1 MASIIKKKIKG
12 KNYYYYTE
20 SKRVNGK
27 SKLVNQKYLGSAEK
41 LLEMAHSAMKP
52 LQQRALYSDETD
64 YGAVTLLYD
73 IANRLDVT
81 KLIDACI
88 PKRRQGASVGMYIL
102 TEAINRAIAPSSTK
116 GLKEWYAN
124 TYLPCLTGIRPPA
137 FTPQN
142 FWNNTSKILETDI
155 ETMENAILS
164 KMLET
169 YNIDTS
175 HLIYDAT
182 NFFTFIDTM
191 QNCSLPKR
199 GHSKEKRNDLRIVSM
214 SLMVSP
220 DFSIPLIHETY
231 PGNKHDAKE
240 FTSMMERLKNRCQS
254 LTGKEADI
262 TVIFDRGNNSEDNI
276 GLLMSEDSPLH
287 YVGGLKKGQA
297 HELWAI
303 SKEDY
308 IPLSGDSLAGQSAY
322 RMEIDAYGRK
332 VTAVMVYNPEL
343 EKGQMQG
350 ILINREK
357 TIDKLLE
364 LQQNLMKRARREV
377 VKGKKPTFD
386 SVTKAVE
393 GILKTEYMKDI
404 FSYEVVER
412 DKGLYLTFGTS
423 EDELE
428 RIRQEILG
436 KTALFT
442 DKSDFSNEEIVSAY
456 RSAWHVE
463 HAFRQMK
470 NPNHLTIRPIF
481 HWTDQ
486 KIRIHMFTCVL
497 AYRLCCLLVKEISEK
512 GIRINIDQ
520 LIDEMSKVKK
530 VTTFFGDIEHPGKI
544 ESFIRGNEIAQT
556 IESIYNLKQKY
567 S

>member
-12 KNYYYYTE
+12 KNYYYYAE
-20 SKRVNGK
+20 SKRINGK
-27 SKLVNQKYLGSAEK
+27 SKLVNQKYLGSAKK
-41 LLEMAHSAMKP
+41 LLEMAYSAMKP
-52 LQQRALYSDETD
+52 LQERVLYSAETD

-73 IANRLDVT
+73 IATRLDMT
-81 KLIDACI
+81 GLIDACI
-88 PKRRQGASVGMYIL
+88 PKRKQGASVGMYIL
-102 TEAINRAIAPSSTK
+102 IEAINRAVAPSSTK

-124 TYLPCLTGIRPPA
+124 TYLPYLTGIKPSA
-137 FTPQN
+137 FTPQS

-155 ETMENAILS
+155 EAMENTILS

-199 GHSKEKRNDLRIVSM
+199 GHSKEKRNDLRIVAM

-254 LTGKEADI
+254 LTGKEADV

-276 GLLMSEDSPLH
+276 DLLMSGDFPLH
-287 YVGGLKKGQA
+287 YVGGLKKKQTP
-297 HELWAI
+297 ELWEI

-308 IPLSGDSLAGQSAY
+308 IPLSGGSLAGQSAY
-322 RMEIDAYGRK
+322 RMEVDAYGRK

-357 TIDKLLE
+357 TTAKLLK
-364 LQQNLMKRARREV
+364 LQQNLMKRAIGEV
-377 VKGKKPTFD
+377 VKGKKPTSD

-404 FSYEVVER
+404 FRYEVVER
-412 DKGLYLTFGTS
+412 NNQLYLTFGLS
-423 EDELE
+423 EDALE
-428 RIRQEILG
+428 HIRQEILG

-442 DKSDFSNEEIVSAY
+442 DRNDFTNEEIVSAY

-470 NPNHLTIRPIF
+470 SPNHLTIRPIF

-530 VTTFFGDIEHPGKI
+530 VTTFFGDIEHPEKI
-544 ESFIRGNEIAQT
+544 ESFIRGNDIAQA